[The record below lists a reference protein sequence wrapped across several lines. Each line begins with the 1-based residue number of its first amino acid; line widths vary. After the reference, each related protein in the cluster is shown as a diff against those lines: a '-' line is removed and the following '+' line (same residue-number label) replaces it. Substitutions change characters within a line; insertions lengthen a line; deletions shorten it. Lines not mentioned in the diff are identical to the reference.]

1 VNFYWSEK
9 IFGSSP
15 IVKFQLVLLGTVF
28 TSHGLMA
35 IVFRIYGI
43 IMSRA
48 IEKLL
53 VIWFRNNNFNSIIN
67 VKAIRVLK
75 AIE

>member
-1 VNFYWSEK
+1 
-9 IFGSSP
+9 
-15 IVKFQLVLLGTVF
+15 
-28 TSHGLMA
+28 
-35 IVFRIYGI
+35 
-43 IMSRA
+43 MSRA

-53 VIWFRNNNFNSIIN
+53 VIWFRKNNFNSIIN